1 MDKKYRKYFRDRL
14 CKDGET
20 LKQYRKL
27 FDAKRT
33 PEEKRK
39 EFRKNYKRLLE
50 ELMRLEGFKS
60 ENIVSACS
68 SILLNVILIVELQ
81 LTILFHYQAIK

>member
-1 MDKKYRKYFRDRL
+1 MDKKYRKYFHDRL

-27 FDAKRT
+27 FDTKRT

-39 EFRKNYKRLLE
+39 EIKKNYKR
-50 ELMRLEGFKS
+50 
-60 ENIVSACS
+60 
-68 SILLNVILIVELQ
+68 Q
-81 LTILFHYQAIK
+81 